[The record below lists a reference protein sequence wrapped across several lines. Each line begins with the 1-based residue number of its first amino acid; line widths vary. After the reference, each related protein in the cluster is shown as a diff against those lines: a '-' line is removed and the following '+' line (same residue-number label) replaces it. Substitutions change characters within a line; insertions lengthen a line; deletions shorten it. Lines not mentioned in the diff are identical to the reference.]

1 MKLWQIQLQFSLC
14 TQQFF
19 FHQWH
24 IKWKK
29 KGDLEKF
36 RKGTGISII
45 IVVIAAVVVSYINTM
60 IVIQSI
66 VRVALVLKRTVTWGL
81 KPQ

>member
-1 MKLWQIQLQFSLC
+1 MAHKVE
-14 TQQFF
+14 
-19 FHQWH
+19 
-24 IKWKK
+24 KK

-81 KPQ
+81 KSQ